1 MVEIENLN
9 YYRGKLEKDI
19 KSIESNMNIKKK
31 WEKIAM
37 DLSNITEEQKDV
49 MYNVYDAIRN
59 TKKISLLENE
69 ISNKCFY
76 QKQRLKRYYGRNL
89 F

>member
-1 MVEIENLN
+1 M
-9 YYRGKLEKDI
+9 EKDI
-19 KSIESNMNIKKK
+19 KSIESNMNIKKIG
-31 WEKIAM
+31 EKIVIF
-37 DLSNITEEQKDV
+37 LGISNITEEQKDV